1 MYGIVPQQTKLC
13 DITYFIRRIVK
24 IMSNLINQAKLN
36 EKFIWRL
43 FTYNKTTLTT
53 KNLDIDY
60 PVRHKFKYSK
70 YFLYTWY
77 AY

>member
-1 MYGIVPQQTKLC
+1 
-13 DITYFIRRIVK
+13 
-24 IMSNLINQAKLN
+24 MSNLINQVKLN

-60 PVRHKFKYSK
+60 PVRHKFKYSE

-77 AY
+77 TY